1 MKNKFSTNRA
11 NFFDLKILIPVIHK
25 DTDISTEIKPK
36 DWKNKSDTIIK
47 QAIKRMMPKGPLGS
61 TQLSNC
67 KIYLSND
74 HPHQAQNPKILDIK
88 KINIKNQR

>member
-36 DWKNKSDTIIK
+36 DWKNKSDIK
-47 QAIKRMMPKGPLGS
+47 LPLNPKRLLIFVLSGKIKLGS
-61 TQLSNC
+61 SGE
-67 KIYLSND
+67 
-74 HPHQAQNPKILDIK
+74 
-88 KINIKNQR
+88 